1 MNASELEINRDDV
14 IAELDAQIGH
24 VAAIL
29 KGKRG
34 NVRRSLTG
42 WESALEDARKSVIE
56 GTITAAQVNAL
67 VHRGCR
73 LAGAV
78 PAQRVGHDGETE
90 VWISTGA
97 AVSSNVAIVQRL
109 GRLLRTQVNGG
120 DASP

>member
-1 MNASELEINRDDV
+1 MNASEPEITRDDV
-14 IAELDAQIGH
+14 IAELDARIGH
-24 VAAIL
+24 VAAVL
-29 KGKRG
+29 KGRRG

-42 WESALEDARKSVIE
+42 WQSALEDARKSVVA
-56 GTITAAQVNAL
+56 GTITAAEVNAL

-90 VWISTGA
+90 VWIATDE
-97 AVSSNVAIVQRL
+97 AVSGNVAIVQRL
-109 GRLLRTQVNGG
+109 GRLLRTQASGG